1 MFSGCP
7 SVCVYVS
14 VPVCVRAFAPKHF
27 LSTSSCFLFSLPIYF
42 HCLHP
47 LQVKIAILGTG
58 GADEVQFPEA
68 GLRFPVGI

>member
-14 VPVCVRAFAPKHF
+14 VPVCVRAFAPQHF
-27 LSTSSCFLFSLPIYF
+27 YRLLAVFCFRCLSMF

-58 GADEVQFPEA
+58 GADEVQFPEV